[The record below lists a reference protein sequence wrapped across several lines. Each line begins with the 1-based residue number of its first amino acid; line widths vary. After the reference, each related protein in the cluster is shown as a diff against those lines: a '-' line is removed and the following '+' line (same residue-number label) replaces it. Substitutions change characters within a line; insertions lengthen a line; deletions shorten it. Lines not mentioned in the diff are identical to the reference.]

1 MQHVEAKPM
10 KMTTTVSLSRRAFLR
25 ASGVSL
31 ALPFLDAMMPRL
43 WAGEASKQSKR
54 MICICTA
61 LGMHGPLFF
70 PTGTGRDY
78 KESPYLE
85 ALKEHRNDYT
95 VFSGFAHPGNEAAGH
110 AAERTFLTASRYPE
124 QPGFRNSVSLDQF
137 VADKLGATTRFP
149 SLILGTSGNNISVN
163 RSGVNLPADTKPSKV
178 FAKLFL
184 EGSKE
189 EIKREESRLDEG
201 RSVLDAVSEQAKR
214 LSKKV
219 GAGDRNKLDEYF
231 TSVREMEGRLQA
243 MQEWSRKPKP
253 KVSAAMPHDVE
264 NAADMIGKMDL
275 LFDLMP
281 LALQTD
287 STRVATIY
295 ISGDDYVLPI
305 PGVTM
310 GHHALS
316 HHGQEP
322 EKIGQLRRVEE
333 AMMKSIGGL
342 IAKLKRTQEGG
353 TAVLSNT
360 SILFG
365 SSLGNA
371 SNHNTSQLPI
381 LLAGGGFKHGQHLV
395 VAPKGDLKNSSPLS
409 NLFVSMLQRM
419 NIETDTFGTST
430 GTVTGLD
437 AV

>member
-1 MQHVEAKPM
+1 MIIQAAPAM
-10 KMTTTVSLSRRAFLR
+10 SRRSFLR
-25 ASGVSL
+25 SSGVAL
-31 ALPFLDAMMPRL
+31 ALPFLDAMMPR
-43 WAGEASKQSKR
+43 ASADETAKQPKR

-61 LGMHGPLFF
+61 LGMHGPHFF

-78 KESPYLE
+78 KASPYLE
-85 ALKEHRNDYT
+85 TLKEHRGDYT
-95 VFSGFAHPGNEAAGH
+95 VFSGFAHPGNEAGGH
-110 AAERTFLTASRYPE
+110 NAERTFLTAARYPE
-124 QPGFRNSVSLDQF
+124 LPGFRNSISLDQY
-137 VADKLGATTRFP
+137 VADKLGAVTRFP

-184 EGSKE
+184 EGSPE
-189 EIKREESRLDEG
+189 EIKREEARLAEG
-201 RSVLDAVSEQAKR
+201 RSVLDAVSEQARR
-214 LSKKV
+214 LSNKV

-253 KVSAAMPHDVE
+253 KVSAPVPVDVQ

-322 EKIGQLRRVEE
+322 EKIAQLRRVEE
-333 AMMKSIGGL
+333 SMMKSIGGL

-353 TAVLSNT
+353 ASVLRNT

-371 SNHNTSQLPI
+371 SNHSTSQLPI

-395 VAPKGDLKNSSPLS
+395 VAPKGDLKNSAPLS

-419 NIETDTFGTST
+419 NIETDKFGTST

-437 AV
+437 A

>member
-1 MQHVEAKPM
+1 MNTSSQTM
-10 KMTTTVSLSRRAFLR
+10 SRRAFLR

-31 ALPFLDAMMPRL
+31 ALPFLDAMMSR
-43 WAGEASKQSKR
+43 AFADEAAKQPKR
-54 MICICTA
+54 MICICTS
-61 LGMHGPLFF
+61 LGMHAPFFF

-85 ALKEHRNDYT
+85 VMKEHRGDYT
-95 VFSGFAHPGNEAAGH
+95 VFSGFAHPGNEAGGH
-110 AAERTFLTASRYPE
+110 GTEATFLTAATNP
-124 QPGFRNSVSLDQF
+124 QFPGFRNSVSLDQF
-137 VADKLGATTRFP
+137 TADKLGAATRFP
-149 SLILGTSGNNISVN
+149 SLILGTSGSNISIN
-163 RSGVNLPADTKPSKV
+163 RSGVNLQGDTKPSKV

-184 EGSKE
+184 EGTPE
-189 EIKREESRLDEG
+189 EIKREEARLAEG
-201 RSVLDAVSEQAKR
+201 RSVLDVVSDQAKR
-214 LSKKV
+214 LSGKV

-231 TSVREMEGRLQA
+231 TSVREMERRLEA

-253 KVSAAMPHDVE
+253 KVSAEMPHDVQ

-295 ISGDDYVLPI
+295 ISGDDYVIPI
-305 PGVTM
+305 AGVTM

-322 EKIGQLRRVEE
+322 EKISQLRRVEE
-333 AMMKSIGGL
+333 AMMKSLGGL
-342 IAKLKRTQEGG
+342 ISKLKATQEAGVS
-353 TAVLSNT
+353 VLRNT
-360 SILFG
+360 SVLFG
-365 SSLGNA
+365 SNLGNA
-371 SNHNTSQLPI
+371 SNHATTQLPI

-395 VAPKGDLKNSSPLS
+395 VAPKGDLKNSAPLS
-409 NLFVSMLQRM
+409 NLFVSMLQHM
-419 NIETDTFGTST
+419 NIETDKFGTST

-437 AV
+437 AA